1 MYRKVLAVVL
11 FTLVLVTSGWTEEP
25 KRTTLKRYTTYETSL
40 TNEDIMRL
48 FVNEVRNYLQQYDR
62 YGCYYAVYFSVTQ
75 HKVLQDRS
83 WETSTTKMEYP
94 TLITY
99 CIDLHI
105 SNGSLWIQFCNKPFS
120 TNGTGPAR
128 EIATTRPDT
137 VGGSQIRQ
145 YIVDMLTSMFD
156 ESEMALK
163 MNNDKYS
170 DKTKTAF
177 LAEIMRILF

>member
-11 FTLVLVTSGWTEEP
+11 FTLVLVANGWTQDDR
-25 KRTTLKRYTTYETSL
+25 KLKEYTTDGTSL

-62 YGCYYAVYFSVTQ
+62 YNCYYLVTFEVWQ
-75 HKVLQDRS
+75 EDFLQNWKWRTTT
-83 WETSTTKMEYP
+83 WERKYQWGTIYRIR
-94 TLITY
+94 L
-99 CIDLHI
+99 LV
-105 SNGSLWIQFCNKPFS
+105 SNGYLFVDFCNRSFLTDGQS
-120 TNGTGPAR
+120 AR
-128 EIATTRPDT
+128 EIITTRPDT

-145 YIVDMLTSMFD
+145 HIIDMATSMFN
-156 ESEMALK
+156 ESEMVLK
-163 MNNDKYS
+163 MNNSKYS